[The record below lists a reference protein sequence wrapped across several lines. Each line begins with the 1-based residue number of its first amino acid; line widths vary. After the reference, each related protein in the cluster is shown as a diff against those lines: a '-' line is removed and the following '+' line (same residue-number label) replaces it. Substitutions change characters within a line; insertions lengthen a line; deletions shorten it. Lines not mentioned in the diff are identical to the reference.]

1 MRDGRNRGNAA
12 VDRRVGKNAA
22 NRPGALSRTTPA
34 TVFDALR
41 VPRDGRVYDLGL
53 ELNDE
58 IPSNTAF
65 TPLSLRFT
73 HTPEETGANSPFQFS
88 ADTFSGGLHIGTHM
102 DAFIHVQAEDRVFG
116 GSLARELRTDR
127 GWTQYGM
134 ETVAPMVGRGIV
146 LDVPAVNGK
155 ERLDDG
161 YEITIADL
169 KAALARSG
177 LAIRTG
183 DFVLVRTGK
192 IQDWSDP
199 AAFQAAEPGV
209 GREAAI
215 WLYEAGMAV
224 LATDTTGTEPLPFA
238 DPAAT
243 THRAM
248 LVERG
253 VHLLENLYLE
263 DLAADRVGEG
273 LFICLPLKITG
284 ATGSWIR
291 PILIV

>member
-1 MRDGRNRGNAA
+1 VTNSGPRL
-12 VDRRVGKNAA
+12 
-22 NRPGALSRTTPA
+22 GALSRTTQA
-34 TVFDALR
+34 TVIDALR
-41 VPRDGRVYDLGL
+41 IPRSGRVYDLGL
-53 ELNDE
+53 ELNDA
-58 IPSNTAF
+58 IPSNAIF
-65 TPLSLRFT
+65 TPLSLTFT
-73 HTPEETGANSPFQFS
+73 HTREETGATSPFQFS
-88 ADTFSGGLHIGTHM
+88 ADSFSGGLHIGTHM
-102 DAFIHVQAEDRVFG
+102 DAFIHVQAEDRIFG
-116 GSLARELRTDR
+116 GAPAREARTER
-127 GWTQYGM
+127 GWTRYGM
-134 ETVAPMVGRGIV
+134 ETVAPMVGRGVV
-146 LDVPAVNGK
+146 LDIPALHGRK
-155 ERLDDG
+155 RLADR
-161 YEITIADL
+161 YEITVADL
-169 KAALARSG
+169 KAALDRKS

-192 IQDWSDP
+192 IQDWNNQ

-224 LATDTTGTEPLPFA
+224 LATDTTGTEPLPFS

-263 DLAADRVGEG
+263 DLAADGIGEG

-291 PILIV
+291 PTLIV